1 MSRFGRS
8 SSAKSAY
15 DGNDSDE
22 DDFEDFR
29 RTMSDLIARQDGDIE
44 PEPEDEPDLEAGAE
58 VRPQPSAAHAPALRR
73 ALDPPAE
80 PFAARH
86 RTRSRR
92 ARQ

>member
-44 PEPEDEPDLEAGAE
+44 PEPEDEPDLEAGTE
-58 VRPQPSAAHAPALRR
+58 VRPQPSAAHARR
-73 ALDPPAE
+73 
-80 PFAARH
+80 
-86 RTRSRR
+86 TG
-92 ARQ
+92 

>member
-44 PEPEDEPDLEAGAE
+44 PEPEDEPDLEAGTE
-58 VRPQPSAAHAPALRR
+58 VRDRRPRAPQPSAAHARPAG
-73 ALDPPAE
+73 
-80 PFAARH
+80 
-86 RTRSRR
+86 
-92 ARQ
+92 

>member
-44 PEPEDEPDLEAGAE
+44 PEPEDEPDLPQ
-58 VRPQPSAAHAPALRR
+58 VRVS
-73 ALDPPAE
+73 
-80 PFAARH
+80 
-86 RTRSRR
+86 
-92 ARQ
+92 

>member
-58 VRPQPSAAHAPALRR
+58 VRDHPPARPSPPPRARR
-73 ALDPPAE
+73 AG
-80 PFAARH
+80 
-86 RTRSRR
+86 
-92 ARQ
+92 